1 MDCCPS
7 IIALY
12 FPKALS
18 LLEFGTASAHSL
30 SISLCSWEGLET
42 PQLEACWGALLDKAI
57 YPRRAN
63 TPVSAQLLMSLRSV
77 LLCWSLASVGPGLT
91 FYFKEREKKVTVAHL
106 HVFRGP
112 GLWWSLRLET
122 LLPPQQPGCSAPS
135 LSWTTAGIPK
145 VPLALWGTAKCASYI
160 HKVRKTAGG

>member
-63 TPVSAQLLMSLRSV
+63 APVSAQLLMSLRSV
-77 LLCWSLASVGPGLT
+77 LLCWSLASMGPGLT
-91 FYFKEREKKVTVAHL
+91 FYFKERKKKVNS
-106 HVFRGP
+106 GP
-112 GLWWSLRLET
+112 FACISWAWAVVESEVRNSSS
-122 LLPPQQPGCSAPS
+122 PPAVRMFSAVIK
-135 LSWTTAGIPK
+135 LDNSWN
-145 VPLALWGTAKCASYI
+145 S
-160 HKVRKTAGG
+160 